1 MGCAQSCQQSNRLGS
16 GGGGGGRSGG
26 LGGGAVQVEGD
37 FGRDGRGGVGVGRED
52 NNKPSVSSISS
63 SHRQQQTG
71 RVQKPATSPT
81 ACHSLDRRRG
91 LGRGEA
97 GPPGASDGEG
107 WDAVAQDDGEQSSSG
122 SDKQPMQP
130 AGAGAGAGDDATPP
144 AAANNLKSN
153 NTTTSSIITSSTFST
168 ATTAATTSNMK
179 KQVSRSNSA
188 ISSASV
194 SHGQA
199 AAVAAAAAG
208 GGGAAVAAPAVAAL
222 QGLLAAVRAARAC
235 RRQLD
240 ALSEICDSAVAM
252 LIETCQSPPPP
263 APTTAPAAAAA
274 ALLMG
279 GGSGGGGGGGGSNGG
294 GSGVVGDIHGSG
306 NGSDTGA
313 ASLVAAAAAAAAG
326 AAPSQPPVSRNLRAA
341 AELLGAEVVGITA
354 LAEACSPRGILESLA
369 LATRRDVSKRKPGEG
384 GHRRGGRHDGDAGGG
399 EPGVGAEEEEK
410 EGAAAAAAG
419 AAAATPVAVVSLR
432 KEKAAKFRAT
442 AERVRLI
449 VGRLEVSRDVT
460 SPPAAAAVAVAAAE
474 GGGVAAPVH
483 GGDVSFFPAARAV
496 WEDEEEGG
504 GGEAE
509 REDEGVEA
517 FRSEFVES
525 VEEAGG
531 LKALTLSWTGVARLE
546 EAFLAWV
553 VEAGGNTG
561 TDLKAEILRVSSL
574 AEALVK
580 DEARPL
586 AGQGSS
592 SSSPGFPSLSRL
604 LGADGGGA
612 GGKGETVVTFAGSSG
627 AGKAC
632 LAAEVVGRRDVRAK
646 FGDSVL
652 WLQVGRSGGTDLA
665 CLLHRLAHAYHRVVL
680 CKRLRNPPPLPPI
693 SRFRG
698 PRNGEAAAE
707 AAAAAAAAAET
718 PGDGGSEEAAAA
730 TAAAATAASAE
741 ATATAAATW
750 FTPYMSGLG
759 LRCLVVLEDV
769 WEAEVVAAASAA
781 GFDLVV
787 TTAFRDLVPD
797 SPLCTRL
804 DVGGL
809 ARDEARSLL
818 RRCSGLAWQAPLPPS
833 ADGVIKACG
842 ALALPLTIAGSL
854 PAVRCRSDEA
864 AWANLYSILS
874 HKATRLGESSS
885 CSENHRRGRSN
896 ASTTSSAGG
905 GGGGGGPASS
915 GTAGGSF
922 LGTFAGGGAWINAT
936 AAGSGGSGL
945 APHGRGAGGHDGSG

>member
-1 MGCAQSCQQSNRLGS
+1 
-16 GGGGGGRSGG
+16 
-26 LGGGAVQVEGD
+26 
-37 FGRDGRGGVGVGRED
+37 
-52 NNKPSVSSISS
+52 
-63 SHRQQQTG
+63 
-71 RVQKPATSPT
+71 
-81 ACHSLDRRRG
+81 
-91 LGRGEA
+91 
-97 GPPGASDGEG
+97 
-107 WDAVAQDDGEQSSSG
+107 
-122 SDKQPMQP
+122 
-130 AGAGAGAGDDATPP
+130 
-144 AAANNLKSN
+144 
-153 NTTTSSIITSSTFST
+153 
-168 ATTAATTSNMK
+168 
-179 KQVSRSNSA
+179 
-188 ISSASV
+188 
-194 SHGQA
+194 
-199 AAVAAAAAG
+199 
-208 GGGAAVAAPAVAAL
+208 
-222 QGLLAAVRAARAC
+222 
-235 RRQLD
+235 
-240 ALSEICDSAVAM
+240 M
-252 LIETCQSPPPP
+252 LIEACQSPPPP
-263 APTTAPAAAAA
+263 APTTTPAAAAAAAAA

-279 GGSGGGGGGGGSNGG
+279 GGTGGGGGGSNGG
-294 GSGVVGDIHGSG
+294 GSGGVGDIHGSG
-306 NGSDTGA
+306 NGSETGA
-313 ASLVAAAAAAAAG
+313 ASLVAAAAAAAG
-326 AAPSQPPVSRNLRAA
+326 VAPAQPPVSRNLRAA

-369 LATRRDVSKRKPGEG
+369 LATRRGVSKRKHGEG

-399 EPGVGAEEEEK
+399 EPGVGAEEEER

-419 AAAATPVAVVSLR
+419 AAAATPVTVVSLR
-432 KEKAAKFRAT
+432 KEKAAKFRAA

-460 SPPAAAAVAVAAAE
+460 SPAAAATATAE
-474 GGGVAAPVH
+474 GGGAAAPVH

-580 DEARPL
+580 AEARPL

-604 LGADGGGA
+604 LGSGALGSNGGSNFYRASYEGPAGAAAAAAAAGQGPSPSAAAATASAAAAAAAAGAMMSNNVDDHHKPLPLAAEPPVGAPLRPRHHVCRDRLSAAAAAALLRGVDGGG
-612 GGKGETVVTFAGSSG
+612 GGWKGETVVTFAGSSG

-707 AAAAAAAAAET
+707 AAAAVAAAAET
-718 PGDGGSEEAAAA
+718 TGDGGSEEAAAA

-787 TTAFRDLVPD
+787 TTGFRDLVPD

-885 CSENHRRGRSN
+885 CSENHRRGRSS

-905 GGGGGGPASS
+905 GGGASASS
-915 GTAGGSF
+915 GIAGGSL
-922 LGTFAGGGAWINAT
+922 LGAFAGGGGAWINAT
-936 AAGSGGSGL
+936 AAGSGSGL

>member
-1 MGCAQSCQQSNRLGS
+1 Q
-16 GGGGGGRSGG
+16 
-26 LGGGAVQVEGD
+26 
-37 FGRDGRGGVGVGRED
+37 
-52 NNKPSVSSISS
+52 
-63 SHRQQQTG
+63 
-71 RVQKPATSPT
+71 
-81 ACHSLDRRRG
+81 
-91 LGRGEA
+91 
-97 GPPGASDGEG
+97 
-107 WDAVAQDDGEQSSSG
+107 
-122 SDKQPMQP
+122 
-130 AGAGAGAGDDATPP
+130 
-144 AAANNLKSN
+144 
-153 NTTTSSIITSSTFST
+153 
-168 ATTAATTSNMK
+168 
-179 KQVSRSNSA
+179 
-188 ISSASV
+188 
-194 SHGQA
+194 
-199 AAVAAAAAG
+199 
-208 GGGAAVAAPAVAAL
+208 
-222 QGLLAAVRAARAC
+222 
-235 RRQLD
+235 
-240 ALSEICDSAVAM
+240 
-252 LIETCQSPPPP
+252 
-263 APTTAPAAAAA
+263 
-274 ALLMG
+274 
-279 GGSGGGGGGGGSNGG
+279 
-294 GSGVVGDIHGSG
+294 
-306 NGSDTGA
+306 
-313 ASLVAAAAAAAAG
+313 
-326 AAPSQPPVSRNLRAA
+326 
-341 AELLGAEVVGITA
+341 
-354 LAEACSPRGILESLA
+354 
-369 LATRRDVSKRKPGEG
+369 
-384 GHRRGGRHDGDAGGG
+384 
-399 EPGVGAEEEEK
+399 
-410 EGAAAAAAG
+410 
-419 AAAATPVAVVSLR
+419 
-432 KEKAAKFRAT
+432 
-442 AERVRLI
+442 
-449 VGRLEVSRDVT
+449 
-460 SPPAAAAVAVAAAE
+460 
-474 GGGVAAPVH
+474 
-483 GGDVSFFPAARAV
+483 
-496 WEDEEEGG
+496 
-504 GGEAE
+504 
-509 REDEGVEA
+509 
-517 FRSEFVES
+517 
-525 VEEAGG
+525 
-531 LKALTLSWTGVARLE
+531 
-546 EAFLAWV
+546 
-553 VEAGGNTG
+553 AGGNTG

-580 DEARPL
+580 AEARPL

-604 LGADGGGA
+604 LGSGALSSNGSSNFYRSGYEGPAGAAAAAAAGQGPTPSAAAATASAAAAVAAAAAATMMSNNVDDHHKPLPLAAEPPVGAPLRPRHHVCRDRLSAAAAAALLRGADGGD
-612 GGKGETVVTFAGSSG
+612 GGWKGETVVTFAGSSG

-652 WLQVGRSGGTDLA
+652 WLQVGRSGGADLA

-680 CKRLRNPPPLPPI
+680 WKRLRNPPPLPPI

-885 CSENHRRGRSN
+885 CSENHRRGRSS

-905 GGGGGGPASS
+905 GTSASS

-922 LGTFAGGGAWINAT
+922 LGAFTGGGGAWINAT
-936 AAGSGGSGL
+936 AAGSGSGL
-945 APHGRGAGGHDGSG
+945 APHGRGTGGHDGSG

>member
-1 MGCAQSCQQSNRLGS
+1 MGCAQSCQQSNRLGR
-16 GGGGGGRSGG
+16 GGGSRSSER
-26 LGGGAVQVEGD
+26 GGGAVQVERD

-52 NNKPSVSSISS
+52 NKRAASSSSSI
-63 SHRQQQTG
+63 HRQQQTVG
-71 RVQKPATSPT
+71 VQKPATSRT

-91 LGRGEA
+91 LERGEA

-107 WDAVAQDDGEQSSSG
+107 WDDAGARDDEEQSSSG
-122 SDKQPMQP
+122 STKQPMQVGP
-130 AGAGAGAGDDATPP
+130 AGAGAGDDATPL
-144 AAANNLKSN
+144 AAANNLKSD
-153 NTTTSSIITSSTFST
+153 NTTTSSIITSSTSSI
-168 ATTAATTSNMK
+168 ATLAATTSNMK
-179 KQVSRSNSA
+179 KQVSRSNST

-222 QGLLAAVRAARAC
+222 QGLLGAVKAARAC

-252 LIETCQSPPPP
+252 LIEACQSPLPP
-263 APTTAPAAAAA
+263 APTTTPAAAAAAA
-274 ALLMG
+274 ALLM
-279 GGSGGGGGGGGSNGG
+279 GGGGGGGSNGG
-294 GSGVVGDIHGSG
+294 GSGGVGDMHGSG
-306 NGSDTGA
+306 NGSETGA
-313 ASLVAAAAAAAAG
+313 ASLVAAAAAAAG
-326 AAPSQPPVSRNLRAA
+326 AAPAQPPVSRNLRAA

-354 LAEACSPRGILESLA
+354 LADACSPRGILESLA
-369 LATRRDVSKRKPGEG
+369 LATRRDVSKRKHREG

-399 EPGVGAEEEEK
+399 EPGVGAEEEK
-410 EGAAAAAAG
+410 EGAAAAAAAAVG
-419 AAAATPVAVVSLR
+419 AAATTPVTVVSLR
-432 KEKAAKFRAT
+432 KEKAAKFRAA

-460 SPPAAAAVAVAAAE
+460 SPAAAATATVE
-474 GGGVAAPVH
+474 GGGAAAPVH

-553 VEAGGNTG
+553 VAAGGNTG

-580 DEARPL
+580 AKARPL

-604 LGADGGGA
+604 LGSGALGSNGGSNFYKASYEGPAGAAAAAPAAAAAGQGPSPSAAAATASASAAAATAGAMMSNNVDDHHKPLPLAAEPPVGAPLRPRHHVCRDRLSAAAAAALLRGADSGGG
-612 GGKGETVVTFAGSSG
+612 GWKGETVVTFAGSSG

-665 CLLHRLAHAYHRVVL
+665 CLLHRLAHAYHR
-680 CKRLRNPPPLPPI
+680 
-693 SRFRG
+693 
-698 PRNGEAAAE
+698 
-707 AAAAAAAAAET
+707 
-718 PGDGGSEEAAAA
+718 
-730 TAAAATAASAE
+730 
-741 ATATAAATW
+741 
-750 FTPYMSGLG
+750 
-759 LRCLVVLEDV
+759 
-769 WEAEVVAAASAA
+769 
-781 GFDLVV
+781 
-787 TTAFRDLVPD
+787 
-797 SPLCTRL
+797 
-804 DVGGL
+804 
-809 ARDEARSLL
+809 
-818 RRCSGLAWQAPLPPS
+818 
-833 ADGVIKACG
+833 
-842 ALALPLTIAGSL
+842 
-854 PAVRCRSDEA
+854 
-864 AWANLYSILS
+864 
-874 HKATRLGESSS
+874 
-885 CSENHRRGRSN
+885 
-896 ASTTSSAGG
+896 
-905 GGGGGGPASS
+905 
-915 GTAGGSF
+915 
-922 LGTFAGGGAWINAT
+922 
-936 AAGSGGSGL
+936 
-945 APHGRGAGGHDGSG
+945 